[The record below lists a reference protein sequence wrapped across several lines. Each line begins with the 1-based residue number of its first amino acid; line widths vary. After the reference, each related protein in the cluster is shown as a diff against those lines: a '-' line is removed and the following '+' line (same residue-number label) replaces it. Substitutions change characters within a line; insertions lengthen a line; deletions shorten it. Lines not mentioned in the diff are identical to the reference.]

1 MSITI
6 NGNQTDFSF
15 TRDGSTLQVLNAN
28 GDVVRELTN
37 DFTVVFADGTVNLSQ
52 SINNLAAESSTTSFG
67 SPSSTVL
74 TGGGY
79 VLTWEYYNSD
89 DSENGILLQQY
100 DAAGALVKQTTLTS
114 SEAEDPSVTAKDD
127 GGYIV
132 AWSASTDSTSS
143 ILIQQFTKAGVA
155 TAKAQTVATSTGAEL
170 DDAVIAMLP
179 GGKFVV
185 TWSAMTEDD
194 SNGDWTETGDLFS
207 QVFNANGTKVGAA
220 QKINGAT
227 VEGTVAEDQ
236 NVLLTDDGFLVAYVK
251 EWSTA
256 GVDGPVY
263 HSALE
268 VRSFN
273 ANGVPTAAPKELT
286 SLDSQ
291 YQNASYPAL
300 LVTDDGYLMTWV
312 ATIINPNQSYGRG
325 LLGQK
330 LDKDF
335 NPVGGEQA
343 LTPTTDSGAND
354 ASLTQLSNGQFV
366 AVWTTFE
373 GGAGNSVYAQV
384 YSDALEKIGGSILVK
399 AAAGTYEPNVTALD
413 NGEFLVNWVAN
424 SYSEQTQGAEM
435 LSQRYDANGNSIGN
449 ITTVISGDDS
459 DNTLTWNGAGAVTL
473 QGYNGDDTLTGG
485 AGDDTLDGG
494 NGNDTVIATGNLAD
508 SSFSLQNGAVVL
520 NGPAGK
526 DALISIENVQFD
538 DATLAISD
546 GSTDLEVD
554 AQVASETP
562 ATATLGNGDQVVVWK
577 EGGLVQVQILR
588 DGVWQQASSSQIVLD
603 EDSLGVSAWRDGFIV
618 TGSSQSANNALVM
631 QVYDQD
637 GQPVTSIL
645 QQPVTE
651 ERELGDISV
660 TQVKDG
666 GFVLAWTE
674 QTPEHW
680 VEDGSGE
687 GHYEEAVG
695 NAYVRLYANDGGFVS
710 APVAL
715 ATGSL
720 SAFEPSVSALQ
731 NGGFVVVWEYV
742 NDAKESEEIYIQRFK
757 ADGSLDGKAS
767 QVNTGTKG
775 DQGDPAVATLA
786 DGGYVVTWTRET
798 DDDIR
803 DGNQVIERTTAIDI
817 FQQRYTADGKKAGG
831 ETQVNQGTGF
841 HNDPVITA
849 LKGGGYVVAWATS
862 DEREIY
868 SGDSSLF
875 AQIFDKNGVKV
886 GDQLV
891 VATSDDEDY
900 FPSISASADGGFL
913 ITWEAGERNDDN
925 ARDIYAKQYD
935 ANGNS
940 TTLTG
945 DSGDNTLTWTG
956 KAGITLNGGVGD
968 DTLTGGEG
976 NDTLLGGDGMDVLD
990 GQGGSNLLIGGAGDD
1005 TYVVHSNRDV
1015 IREAAE
1021 GGYDVVEASVS
1032 WTLGDN
1038 LEHLVLTGTAAI
1050 NGTGNA
1056 QDNRIEGN
1064 DGANTL
1070 NGGEGHDWLYGGA
1083 GVDKLFGGTGD
1094 DTYLV
1099 DLVIKGTGAKATVA
1113 LQDTVTEK
1121 AGEGERDIL
1130 ALQLSP
1136 EEVAKLANASSVT
1149 TLTLGA
1155 NIEEFDATLTDGLK
1169 LNLTGNALNNT
1180 LIGNDSDNVL
1190 NGGAGIDALV
1200 GMAGDDTYV
1209 IDSLD
1214 ELELVNNWAGELVTD
1229 DGNDTL
1235 RIALKGGTAANSL
1248 TINLDEYA
1256 NLIDVENVQ
1265 LTGTGVFTVVGND
1278 LDNRLDLGKATGTLN
1293 GGQGN
1298 DTYVLTSKATQVI
1311 ETANAGTDTIEASFT
1326 ASLNDYTN
1334 IENLTLT
1341 GKAAINST
1349 GNGEANVLTG
1359 NDGANI
1365 LDGGAGADRLIGGK
1379 GNDTYIVDDA
1389 GDTVIEVDGG
1399 GVDTIKS
1406 SIDFNLSNTPF
1417 VENLTLTGTGSL
1429 SGFGNA
1435 LANTLTGNSAD
1446 NLLYGGAGADK
1457 LIGGEGNDL
1466 YIVDMLVKGTGSKA
1480 TLVLEDTIV
1489 EKAGG
1494 PDRDTLYLQVGD
1506 DAQAKLATAK
1516 ATTLTLTNYLENV
1529 NASDTGLVK
1538 LNLTGN
1544 ASDNVI
1550 TGNNAGNTL
1559 NGAAG
1564 NDLIIGGSGDDLI
1577 IGGLGTD
1584 TLTGNGGADTF
1595 SFTSLKDLGLGGTQ
1609 DVITDFESGTDH
1621 LDFKA
1626 LKGWTFSGVV
1636 GEDHQATGAKQLWAV
1651 VENGDT
1657 IVYGNSGGSA
1667 DADFSIKLAGVTN
1680 LASAD
1685 FVLA

>member
-28 GDVVRELTN
+28 RDVVQELTN
-37 DFTVVFADGTVNLSQ
+37 DFTVVFSDGTVNLSQ
-52 SINNLAAESSTTSFG
+52 SINNLAAESSTVSYG

-74 TGGGY
+74 KDGGY

-100 DAAGALVKQTTLTS
+100 DAVGALVTQTKLTS
-114 SEAEDPSVTAKDD
+114 SEAEDPSVTAKSD

-155 TAKAQTVATSTGAEL
+155 TAKAQTVTTSNSDSVEL
-170 DDAVIAMLP
+170 DDAVVAMLP
-179 GGKFVV
+179 NGKFVV
-185 TWSAMTEDD
+185 TWSAMTEDE
-194 SNGDWTETGDLFS
+194 SSGDWTETGDLFS
-207 QVFNANGTKVGAA
+207 QLYNANGTKVGSA

-227 VEGTVAEDQ
+227 VDGTVAEDQ
-236 NVLLTDDGFLVAYVK
+236 NVLPTEDGFLVSYVK
-251 EWSTA
+251 EWSTPGA
-256 GVDGPVY
+256 NGTVY

-273 ANGVPTAAPKELT
+273 ASGIAVGQPKELT

-291 YQNASYPAL
+291 YQNASYPSL
-300 LVTDDGYLMTWV
+300 LVTEDGYLMTWV
-312 ATIINPNQSYGRG
+312 ATVINPNQSFGRG

-335 NPVGGEQA
+335 NPVGDEQA
-343 LTPTTDSGAND
+343 LTPTTDSNAND

-384 YSDALEKIGGSILVK
+384 YTGGLEKIGGSILVK
-399 AAAGTYEPNVTALD
+399 AAAGTYEPNVTALKD
-413 NGEFLVNWVAN
+413 GGFLVNWVAN
-424 SYSEQTQGAEM
+424 SYTEQSQAAEM
-435 LSQRYDANGNSIGN
+435 LSQRYDANGNAIGN

-459 DNTLTWNGAGAVTL
+459 DNTLTWDGAGAVTL

-494 NGNDTVIATGNLAD
+494 NGNDTVIASGNLAG

-520 NGPAGK
+520 DGEAGK
-526 DALISIENVQFD
+526 DALISIENVTFD
-538 DATLAISD
+538 DATITIND
-546 GSTDLEVD
+546 GSKDLESA
-554 AQVASETP
+554 AQAVGEEA
-562 ATATLGNGDQVVVWK
+562 ATAALNDGSQVVVWK
-577 EGGLVQVQILR
+577 QDGEVMLQLYR
-588 DGVWQQASSSQIVLD
+588 DGVWQQVDATGIQYGYGTLA
-603 EDSLGVSAWRDGFIV
+603 VSALGDGFIV
-618 TGSSQSANNALVM
+618 SWGEESDGFINA
-631 QVYDQD
+631 QRFDAD
-637 GQPVTSIL
+637 G
-645 QQPVTE
+645 E
-651 ERELGDISV
+651 EVGVAIHQAAIDPQREIDDISV
-660 TQVKDG
+660 TQLKEG

-674 QTPEHW
+674 KTPE
-680 VEDGSGE
+680 VLVDGDYTDSI
-687 GHYEEAVG
+687 G
-695 NAYVRLYANDGGFVS
+695 NGYFQVYNAQGTAS

-757 ADGSLDGKAS
+757 ADGSPDGKAS

-775 DQGDPAVATLA
+775 DQGDPQVATLA

-798 DDDIR
+798 DDDR
-803 DGNQVIERTTAIDI
+803 KYTDQFGNQHVEEVTTSIDI

-849 LKGGGYVVAWATS
+849 LKDGGYVIAWATS
-862 DEREIY
+862 DERDIY
-868 SGDSSLF
+868 NGDSSLY

-891 VATSDDEDY
+891 VASSDDEDY
-900 FPSISASADGGFL
+900 FPSISASPDGGFL
-913 ITWEAGERNDDN
+913 ITWEAGERDN
-925 ARDIYAKQYD
+925 SVAKDIYAKQYD

-940 TTLTG
+940 VTLTG
-945 DSGDNTLTWTG
+945 DTGDNTINWTG
-956 KAGITLNGGVGD
+956 KAGITLNGGDGD

-976 NDTLLGGDGMDVLD
+976 NDTLLGGDGNDVLD

-1005 TYVVHSNRDV
+1005 TYVVHSVKDQISEV
-1015 IREAAE
+1015 AD
-1021 GGYDVVEASVS
+1021 GGDDTVQSS
-1032 WTLGDN
+1032 ITWTLGAN
-1038 LEHLVLTGTAAI
+1038 LENLLLTGAAAI

-1056 QDNRIEGN
+1056 LNNVLNGN
-1064 DGANTL
+1064 DAKNTL
-1070 NGGEGHDWLYGGA
+1070 NGGDGDDFLAGAGGA
-1083 GVDKLFGGTGD
+1083 DTLIGGNGN
-1094 DTYLV
+1094 DTFYV
-1099 DLVIKGTGAKATVA
+1099 DLVLKGSGAKAVVA
-1113 LQDTVTEK
+1113 LEDTVVE
-1121 AGEGERDIL
+1121 A
-1130 ALQLSP
+1130 
-1136 EEVAKLANASSVT
+1136 ANGGTNDTLLLRGIFNTAATT

-1155 NIEEFDATLTDGLK
+1155 NLETFDASLTGNTL
-1169 LNLTGNALNNT
+1169 LNLTGNALANT
-1180 LIGNDSDNVL
+1180 LIGNDANNVL
-1190 NGGAGIDALV
+1190 SGGAGIDTLV
-1200 GMAGDDTYV
+1200 GGKGDDTYV
-1209 IDSLD
+1209 IDDLA
-1214 ELELVNNWAGELVTD
+1214 ELSNVNNLDGVVAAD

-1235 RIALKGGTAANSL
+1235 RIALKGGTVSNPV
-1248 TINLDEYA
+1248 TINLDGFP
-1256 NLIDVENVQ
+1256 NLADVENIQ
-1265 LTGTGVFTVVGND
+1265 ITGTGVFNLGGNG
-1278 LDNRLDLGKATGTLN
+1278 LDNRLDLGKASGTLA
-1293 GGQGN
+1293 GGEGD
-1298 DTYVLTSKATQVI
+1298 DTYVLTSKTTQVI
-1311 ETANAGTDTIEASFT
+1311 ENADAGTDTIEASFT
-1326 ASLNDYTN
+1326 ADLNNYAN
-1334 IENLTLT
+1334 VENLTLT
-1341 GKAAINST
+1341 GKAAINAT
-1349 GNGEANVLTG
+1349 GNSSANVLTG

-1365 LDGGAGADRLIGGK
+1365 LDGGAGADTLMGGK
-1379 GNDTYIVDDA
+1379 GNDTYIVDNV
-1389 GDTVIEVDGG
+1389 GDTVSEDAGG

-1406 SIDFNLSNTPF
+1406 SVDFNLSNTPF
-1417 VENLTLTGTGSL
+1417 VENLTLTAGAL
-1429 SGFGNA
+1429 SGFGND

-1457 LIGGEGNDL
+1457 LIGGAGNDI
-1466 YIVDMLVKGTGSKA
+1466 YIVDLLVKGTGSKA
-1480 TLVLEDTIV
+1480 TLVLEDTIT
-1489 EKAGG
+1489 EKKDEG
-1494 PDRDTLYLQVGD
+1494 DHDTLYLQVGN

-1516 ATTLTLTNYLENV
+1516 ATTLTLANYLENV

-1544 ASDNVI
+1544 AADNFI
-1550 TGNNAGNTL
+1550 TGNDAGNTL

-1564 NDLIIGGSGDDLI
+1564 NDVIIGGSGDDLI
-1577 IGGLGTD
+1577 IGGVGAD

-1595 SFTSLKDLGLGGTQ
+1595 SFTSLKDLGLGDSQ
-1609 DVITDFESGTDH
+1609 DVITDFVSGTDH

-1626 LKGWTFSGVV
+1626 LKGWSFSGVV
-1636 GEDHQATGAKQLWAV
+1636 GDDHQATGAKQLWAV

-1657 IVYGNSGGSA
+1657 IVYGNSGGSNA
-1667 DADFSIKLAGVTN
+1667 ADFSIKLTGVT
-1680 LASAD
+1680 SVTSDD